1 MKIASFKE
9 SMLIETD
16 NETIF
21 WYDFWLVQSSCMINK
36 DSTYNEILQ
45 ITLMIICTTH
55 NLLSSSDACTCMQIV
70 LLNKTDSR

>member
-45 ITLMIICTTH
+45 ITLMIICTTR
-55 NLLSSSDACTCMQIV
+55 NLLSSSDVCTCMQIV